1 MSYNEWEFQL
11 TKFFLINIEAERE
24 VEYLRTELGRL
35 SLFEPYAAFK
45 RIDRH
50 NNKKI
55 DMLDITRFLRYKF

>member
-1 MSYNEWEFQL
+1 MSYNEWENQL

-24 VEYLRTELGRL
+24 VDKLRQSLGRL
-35 SLFEPYAAFK
+35 VLFEPYAAFK

-55 DMLDITRFLRYKF
+55 DMLDITRFLR